1 MESVIHILIA
11 LVAPHLK
18 GGSRLEALID
28 LSQVL
33 TALELRING
42 FCQKKKKRRN
52 LRVLDPM

>member
-42 FCQKKKKRRN
+42 FCQKKKKKEGICAF
-52 LRVLDPM
+52 